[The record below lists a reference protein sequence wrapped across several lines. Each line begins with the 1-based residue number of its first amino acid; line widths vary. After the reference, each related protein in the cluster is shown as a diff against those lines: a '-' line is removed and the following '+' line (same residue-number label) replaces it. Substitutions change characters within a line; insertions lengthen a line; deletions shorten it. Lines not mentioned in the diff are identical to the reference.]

1 MSEEDK
7 EDTLLRSSALQNAKT
22 ILAARDRAER
32 ELVQAKEALERKS
45 AELADSLAMLR
56 ATLESTADAILV
68 TNRDGQVTGYNDR
81 FLRFWDLPAELL
93 QGAKHRE
100 LLERLASRYDDPAS
114 FLRRVE
120 EIHAAA
126 PVESFDR
133 LKLSDGRVVDRVS
146 RIQTVGGRD
155 VGRVWSFRDVTEE
168 KRVEALRSRLAAIV
182 ESSDDAIV
190 SKTLDSVIVTWNG
203 GAERMFGW
211 SAEEVVGRSITI
223 LIPPERLHE
232 EAAILATLARGDKV
246 DHYETVR
253 VRKDG
258 TKLHVALT
266 VSPIH
271 DAEGDVIGA
280 SKIARDITERRLAE
294 EALREE
300 SRVAEVL
307 NETGKALAST
317 LELRDLLQT
326 VTDAATSLSG
336 AAFGAFFYTTTDE
349 HGDALLAFTLSGAR
363 LEDFERFGNPRAT
376 PLFGPTFQGEGP
388 IRSDDILQ
396 DPRYGQWAPHHG
408 MPEGHLPVRSYLA
421 VSVISRSGE
430 VIGGLF
436 FGHPEPGVFSERT
449 ERIIEGVASQAAVA
463 IDNARLY
470 EDVKRAAAERTQ
482 LLDAERSARTE
493 AERAS
498 LMKDEFLATVSHEL
512 RTPLNAI
519 LGWAQ
524 LLRMGTDDPKEVD
537 EG

>member
-1 MSEEDK
+1 MSAEDEEDA
-7 EDTLLRSSALQNAKT
+7 LLRSVALQNAKT

-32 ELVQAKEALERKS
+32 ELVQAKEALERTS

-56 ATLESTADAILV
+56 ATLESTADAVVV
-68 TNRDGQVTGYNDR
+68 TNREGRVTGFNDR
-81 FLRFWDLPAELL
+81 FVRLWDLSSELL
-93 QGAKHRE
+93 QDADHRG
-100 LLERLASRYDDPAS
+100 LLERLAANYDEPEA
-114 FLRRVE
+114 FLRRVA
-120 EIHAAA
+120 EIYSTS
-126 PVESFDR
+126 PVESYDR
-133 LKLSDGRVVDRVS
+133 LNLSDGRTIERVS
-146 RIQTVGGRD
+146 RIQTVGGRE
-155 VGRVWSFRDVTEE
+155 VGRVWSFRDVTQE
-168 KRVEALRSRLAAIV
+168 KRAEALRSRLAAIV

-190 SKTLDSVIVTWNG
+190 SKTLQGIIVTWNR

-211 SAEEVVGRSITI
+211 SAEEAVGRPVTI
-223 LIPPERLHE
+223 LIPPDRLHE
-232 EAAILATLARGDKV
+232 EDVILATLARGERV

-258 TKLHVALT
+258 TKLQVALT
-266 VSPIH
+266 VSPIR
-271 DAEGDVIGA
+271 DTEGNVIGA
-280 SKIARDITERRLAE
+280 SKIARDITDRRLAE

-317 LELRDLLQT
+317 LELHDLLQT
-326 VTDAATSLSG
+326 ITDAATKLSG
-336 AAFGAFFYTTTDE
+336 AAFGAFFYFTTDE
-349 HGDALLAFTLSGAR
+349 RGDAMLAYTLSGAR
-363 LEDFERFGNPRAT
+363 LEDFERFGKPRAT

-388 IRSDDILQ
+388 IRIDDVLQ
-396 DPRYGQWAPHHG
+396 DPRYGQWTPHHG

-421 VSVISRSGE
+421 VSVISRSGQ

-449 ERIIEGVASQAAVA
+449 ERIIEGVAAQAAVA

-470 EDVKRAAAERTQ
+470 EDVKRAARDRAQLLEAER
-482 LLDAERSARTE
+482 AARAE